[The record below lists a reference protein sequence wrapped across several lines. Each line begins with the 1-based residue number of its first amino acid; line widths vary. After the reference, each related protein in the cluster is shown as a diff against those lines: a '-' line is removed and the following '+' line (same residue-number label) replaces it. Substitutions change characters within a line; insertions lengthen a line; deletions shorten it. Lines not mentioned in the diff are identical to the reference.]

1 VASAG
6 PYTDHMHFAPDS
18 EPQQHLI
25 AQFLY
30 GLDALET
37 RKLPSIEDQDQTDC
51 VRARGWVQGWES

>member
-1 VASAG
+1 
-6 PYTDHMHFAPDS
+6 MHFAPDS